1 MTNFD
6 VFVARTL
13 EYDGGLSDKLRSK
26 GKSKLAARRGT
37 NPFSFFVCPNT
48 PIDLDL
54 SDCISNLCDMLY
66 LIYNKLYDKAC
77 LSPALA
83 PSFKKVDGLVMDRI
97 LKGLHALLTT
107 TAKAVADKQLNEMLE
122 SSIHP
127 FDDHNIVDN
136 HFNA

>member
-1 MTNFD
+1 M
-6 VFVARTL
+6 
-13 EYDGGLSDKLRSK
+13 RSK
-26 GKSKLAARRGT
+26 GKGKPAPRRGT
-37 NPFSFFVCPNT
+37 NPFTFFVCPNT
-48 PIDLDL
+48 AIDLDL
-54 SDCISNLCDMLY
+54 SDCISTLCDMLY

-83 PSFKKVDGLVMDRI
+83 PSLKKVDNLVMDRI

-122 SSIHP
+122 GSIHP